1 MRSTILRAGR
11 RYRSPH
17 RLSRLSSQPPVDPS
31 ASASSSELRVHIER
45 VLSAHYEL
53 DNEIGRGGMGVVY
66 RARDKRLKRHI
77 AIKVLPPEL
86 AFQSAIK
93 TRFLREAET
102 AAQLSHP
109 NIVPIYSVDE
119 LEGLV
124 FFVMAYISGDNLAK
138 RLHDTGV
145 LQVDDVRRITREVAD
160 ALAYAHERGVVHRD
174 IKPDNILLDA
184 STGRTMVT
192 DFGIARAAS
201 EGEGGRLTATGMA
214 IGTPAYMSP
223 EQAAGDREIDG
234 RSDLYSLG
242 VVSYQMLVGEP
253 PFVANSTPA
262 MLVKHIS
269 ERPTPVSQRRSDVPQ
284 DLARSVM
291 ILLEKDPEMRFPS
304 ATSLVTAL
312 DSGHAPEPRVPYPD
326 QGALVPMQPAPV
338 PTSASYYND
347 GEYIPTN
354 AELSRFNAT
363 DVVKFRRKV
372 APYLFVNAV
381 ILLASIFG
389 DREFFGITVLWSIY
403 MAFKYATLWSAGYD
417 WRDVFRQPRER
428 ELIDVADDFLEY
440 VKAMFDKDKRR
451 QLRDRNRARLVA
463 RRSGAS
469 QAVSSFDT
477 VRPFADRQASVEAAG
492 PHADKIRQA
501 ATDRDEIARLVG
513 TLPDRERD
521 RVADAVRSGNVLYE
535 RIQSL
540 AVGLADLER
549 SAVAGGAT
557 ALESEI
563 SRLEDQANPLD
574 HGSEDRVRRLA
585 YLKRQRRSVKDVQE
599 RRDSVAAKLETCS
612 LALHQLKLDVL
623 RLRAGSQTHQRV
635 TSLALEAMAL
645 AENVD
650 SALFV
655 ADEVARVTDRSGRG
669 GQRQSARP

>member
-1 MRSTILRAGR
+1 
-11 RYRSPH
+11 
-17 RLSRLSSQPPVDPS
+17 
-31 ASASSSELRVHIER
+31 
-45 VLSAHYEL
+45 
-53 DNEIGRGGMGVVY
+53 MGVVY

-119 LEGLV
+119 VEGLV

-145 LQVDDVRRITREVAD
+145 LQVDDVRRITREVGD

-184 STGRTMVT
+184 ATGRTMVT

-242 VVSYQMLVGEP
+242 IVAYQMLVGEP

-269 ERPTPVSQRRSDVPQ
+269 ERPTPVAQRRSDVPS
-284 DLARSVM
+284 DLSRAVM
-291 ILLEKDPEMRFPS
+291 MCLEKNPDMRFPT
-304 ATSLVTAL
+304 AGALVTAL
-312 DSGHAPEPRVPYPD
+312 DTGHIPD
-326 QGALVPMQPAPV
+326 IRPPVDYASSQQPAHPV
-338 PTSASYYND
+338 PSSLTYME
-347 GEYIPTN
+347 GEQGPT
-354 AELSRFNAT
+354 ADEVRRFNAPE
-363 DVVKFRRKV
+363 VVKFRKKL

-381 ILLASIFG
+381 IVIASIFG
-389 DREFFGITVLWSIY
+389 DRDIFGLTVLWSIY
-403 MAFKYATLWSAGYD
+403 MAFKYAKLWSEGYD
-417 WRDVFRQPRER
+417 WRDVFQQPREK
-428 ELIDVADDFLEY
+428 ELIDVADEFLEY
-440 VKAMFDKDKRR
+440 VRVVFNRDKRKA
-451 QLRDRNRARLVA
+451 LRERNRARQIA
-463 RRSGAS
+463 RRSSGSIAQIYGGMSSSQNLAS
-469 QAVSSFDT
+469 
-477 VRPFADRQASVEAAG
+477 DRESVYDAAG
-492 PHADKIRQA
+492 PHGERVRNA
-501 ATDRDEIARLVG
+501 ATDRDEIVRLVSM
-513 TLPDRERD
+513 LPDRERD
-521 RVADAVRSGNVLYE
+521 RVSDVARSANVLNE

-540 AVGLADLER
+540 AIALADLER
-549 SAVAGGAT
+549 NVVSGGGA
-557 ALESEI
+557 ALEAEI
-563 SRLEDQANPLD
+563 SRLEDQANPLER
-574 HGSEDRVRRLA
+574 GSEDRVRRLA
-585 YLKRQRRSVKDVQE
+585 YLKRQRRSVKDIQE
-599 RRDSVAAKLETCS
+599 RRDAVAAKLETCS
-612 LALHQLKLDVL
+612 IALRQLKLDVL

-650 SALFV
+650 SALYV
-655 ADEVARVTDRSGRG
+655 ADEVARATERPGRG
-669 GQRQSARP
+669 GGERPSARPG